1 MRKHLKNKRLESL
14 KLLGLDRIID
24 LQFGTGEAEY
34 HIIVE
39 LYDRGNI
46 VLTDK
51 DYIILNVLR
60 PHSDGE
66 EVRFYVREKYPVDLA
81 KVRSGAPTQEM
92 LYELFTKEKY
102 GEQIKKILVPQ
113 LDYGPAII
121 EHVLMTAGFPNTCKL
136 GMDINIETD
145 LPRMVEAFKM
155 AELILDQALTVSSKG
170 YLVQKKEK
178 RPNSEDYIVA
188 NMEFHPMILQPDS
201 TPSVMRQHQGFPI
214 QEFESFAAAVDEFF
228 STAESHKIDLKAVQQ
243 ERDALKK
250 LENVKRDHETRL
262 SALEQTQ
269 LVDKEKAELIINN
282 QESVDAAILAIR
294 QDIANQLSW
303 EDIEARVKQAQRH
316 NDPVASIIK
325 QLNDPFADSS
335 ETKKPS
341 LVDVDLDLSAYAN
354 AKRFFDLKRSAAKKQ
369 QKTIQ
374 STEKALKSAEKKTK
388 QTLKDVQT
396 MTNINKAR
404 KVYWFEKFYWF
415 ISSENYLVIGGRDMQ
430 QNEMIVKRYLR
441 ANDVYVHADI
451 TGASSVVVKNPTSDP
466 IPPKTLTEAG
476 IMAVCYSVA
485 WDAKVVTNAW
495 WVKADQVSKTAPTGE
510 FLTTGSFMIRGKKN
524 FFPPCQLAMGI
535 SFLFKLEESSISRH
549 KDERRVRSLE
559 EEAEETLKMLQHEV
573 VIADEVE
580 VSLSG
585 DEEKLNTIEEE
596 DEKETE
602 KKTSFPDTQIKVD
615 HASDSAVIS
624 GNTNLILRNKIKSDN
639 KEDKDEVV
647 FLGDDK
653 PVIVKPS
660 QPKPKQRNT
669 TSNQSNQIEQK
680 DSERSEQENK
690 PANQIIKRGQKSKLK
705 KMKEKYKD
713 QDEEER
719 KLKMEILQV
728 NIPSMFTCLE
738 T

>member
-1 MRKHLKNKRLESL
+1 M
-14 KLLGLDRIID
+14 
-24 LQFGTGEAEY
+24 
-34 HIIVE
+34 
-39 LYDRGNI
+39 
-46 VLTDK
+46 
-51 DYIILNVLR
+51 
-60 PHSDGE
+60 
-66 EVRFYVREKYPVDLA
+66 
-81 KVRSGAPTQEM
+81 
-92 LYELFTKEKY
+92 
-102 GEQIKKILVPQ
+102 
-113 LDYGPAII
+113 
-121 EHVLMTAGFPNTCKL
+121 
-136 GMDINIETD
+136 
-145 LPRMVEAFKM
+145 
-155 AELILDQALTVSSKG
+155 
-170 YLVQKKEK
+170 
-178 RPNSEDYIVA
+178 
-188 NMEFHPMILQPDS
+188 
-201 TPSVMRQHQGFPI
+201 
-214 QEFESFAAAVDEFF
+214 F
-228 STAESHKIDLKAVQQ
+228 S
-243 ERDALKK
+243 
-250 LENVKRDHETRL
+250 
-262 SALEQTQ
+262 
-269 LVDKEKAELIINN
+269 
-282 QESVDAAILAIR
+282 
-294 QDIANQLSW
+294 
-303 EDIEARVKQAQRH
+303 
-316 NDPVASIIK
+316 
-325 QLNDPFADSS
+325 DPFADSS